1 MFKKYTFVGKLR
13 VENNKYYGKIDIV
26 SKRERGKYV
35 SKTLLVEI
43 RNIAIGVIILGAV
56 QVYLLLC
63 RQSFWFI
70 CNIRTLLGCAV
81 AILNFALMGIILE
94 DVCQS
99 KRCVRTYGE
108 SVIGRLALIALAV
121 IWATKVDYLNY
132 VCVIIPLI
140 FPQISIFILNLTRKK
155 EREVSEDERT

>member
-1 MFKKYTFVGKLR
+1 M
-13 VENNKYYGKIDIV
+13 
-26 SKRERGKYV
+26 

-56 QVYLLLC
+56 QVLVPLPTKFFGL
-63 RQSFWFI
+63 SAIFG
-70 CNIRTLLGCAV
+70 TLLGCAV

-94 DVCQS
+94 
-99 KRCVRTYGE
+99 RCVSKQKGASGLMGVGY
-108 SVIGRLALIALAV
+108 IGRLALIALAV

>member
-1 MFKKYTFVGKLR
+1 M
-13 VENNKYYGKIDIV
+13 
-26 SKRERGKYV
+26 

-56 QVYLLLC
+56 QVLVTLPIKFFGL
-63 RQSFWFI
+63 SAIFG
-70 CNIRTLLGCAV
+70 TLLGCAV

-94 DVCQS
+94 
-99 KRCVRTYGE
+99 RCVSKQKGASGLMGVGY
-108 SVIGRLALIALAV
+108 IGRLALIALAV

>member
-1 MFKKYTFVGKLR
+1 M
-13 VENNKYYGKIDIV
+13 
-26 SKRERGKYV
+26 

-56 QVYLLLC
+56 QVLVTLPTKFFGLPAI
-63 RQSFWFI
+63 FG
-70 CNIRTLLGCAV
+70 TLLGCAV

-94 DVCQS
+94 
-99 KRCVRTYGE
+99 RCVSKQKGASGLMGVGY
-108 SVIGRLALIALAV
+108 IGRLALIALAV

>member
-1 MFKKYTFVGKLR
+1 MT
-13 VENNKYYGKIDIV
+13 
-26 SKRERGKYV
+26 
-35 SKTLLVEI
+35 KTLLVEI

-56 QVYLLLC
+56 QVLVTLPTTFFGL
-63 RQSFWFI
+63 SAIFG
-70 CNIRTLLGCAV
+70 TLLGCAV

-94 DVCQS
+94 
-99 KRCVRTYGE
+99 RCVSKQKGASGLMGVGY
-108 SVIGRLALIALAV
+108 IGRLALIALAV

>member
-1 MFKKYTFVGKLR
+1 M
-13 VENNKYYGKIDIV
+13 
-26 SKRERGKYV
+26 

-56 QVYLLLC
+56 QVLVTLPTKFFGL
-63 RQSFWFI
+63 SAI
-70 CNIRTLLGCAV
+70 LGTLLGCAV

-94 DVCQS
+94 
-99 KRCVRTYGE
+99 RCVSKQKGASGLMGVGY
-108 SVIGRLALIALAV
+108 IGRLALIALAV

>member
-1 MFKKYTFVGKLR
+1 M
-13 VENNKYYGKIDIV
+13 
-26 SKRERGKYV
+26 

-56 QVYLLLC
+56 QVLVTLPTKYLGL
-63 RQSFWFI
+63 SAIFG
-70 CNIRTLLGCAV
+70 TLLGCAV
-81 AILNFALMGIILE
+81 AILNFALMGFILE
-94 DVCQS
+94 
-99 KRCVRTYGE
+99 RCVSKQKGASGLMGVGY
-108 SVIGRLALIALAV
+108 IGRLALIALAV

-155 EREVSEDERT
+155 EREVAEDERT

>member
-1 MFKKYTFVGKLR
+1 M
-13 VENNKYYGKIDIV
+13 
-26 SKRERGKYV
+26 

-56 QVYLLLC
+56 QVLVTLPTKFFGL
-63 RQSFWFI
+63 SAIFG
-70 CNIRTLLGCAV
+70 TLLGC

-94 DVCQS
+94 
-99 KRCVRTYGE
+99 RCVSKQKGASGLMGVGY
-108 SVIGRLALIALAV
+108 IGRLALIALAV

>member
-1 MFKKYTFVGKLR
+1 M
-13 VENNKYYGKIDIV
+13 
-26 SKRERGKYV
+26 

-56 QVYLLLC
+56 QVLVTLPTKFFGLAAV
-63 RQSFWFI
+63 FG
-70 CNIRTLLGCAV
+70 TLLGCAV

-94 DVCQS
+94 
-99 KRCVRTYGE
+99 KCVAKKKGASGLMGVGY
-108 SVIGRLALIALAV
+108 IGRLALIALAV

>member
-1 MFKKYTFVGKLR
+1 M
-13 VENNKYYGKIDIV
+13 
-26 SKRERGKYV
+26 

-56 QVYLLLC
+56 QVLVTLPTKFSGL
-63 RQSFWFI
+63 SAIFG
-70 CNIRTLLGCAV
+70 TLLGCAV

-94 DVCQS
+94 
-99 KRCVRTYGE
+99 RCVSKQKGASGLMGVGY
-108 SVIGRLALIALAV
+108 IGRLALIALAV

>member
-1 MFKKYTFVGKLR
+1 M
-13 VENNKYYGKIDIV
+13 
-26 SKRERGKYV
+26 

-56 QVYLLLC
+56 QVLVTLPTKFLGL
-63 RQSFWFI
+63 SAIFG
-70 CNIRTLLGCAV
+70 TLLGCAV

-94 DVCQS
+94 
-99 KRCVRTYGE
+99 RCVSKQKGASGLMGVGY
-108 SVIGRLALIALAV
+108 IGRLALIALAV

>member
-1 MFKKYTFVGKLR
+1 M
-13 VENNKYYGKIDIV
+13 
-26 SKRERGKYV
+26 

-56 QVYLLLC
+56 QVLVTLPPKFFGL
-63 RQSFWFI
+63 SAIFG
-70 CNIRTLLGCAV
+70 TLLGCAV

-94 DVCQS
+94 
-99 KRCVRTYGE
+99 RCVSKQKGASGLMGVGY
-108 SVIGRLALIALAV
+108 IGRLALIALAV

>member
-1 MFKKYTFVGKLR
+1 M
-13 VENNKYYGKIDIV
+13 
-26 SKRERGKYV
+26 

-56 QVYLLLC
+56 QVLVTLPAKFFGL
-63 RQSFWFI
+63 SAIFG
-70 CNIRTLLGCAV
+70 TLLGCAV

-94 DVCQS
+94 
-99 KRCVRTYGE
+99 RCVSKQKGASGLMGVGY
-108 SVIGRLALIALAV
+108 IGRLALIALAV

>member
-1 MFKKYTFVGKLR
+1 M
-13 VENNKYYGKIDIV
+13 
-26 SKRERGKYV
+26 

-56 QVYLLLC
+56 QVLVTLPTKFFGL
-63 RQSFWFI
+63 FAIFG
-70 CNIRTLLGCAV
+70 TLLGCAV

-94 DVCQS
+94 
-99 KRCVRTYGE
+99 RCVSKQKGASGLMGVGY
-108 SVIGRLALIALAV
+108 IGRLALIALAV

>member
-1 MFKKYTFVGKLR
+1 M
-13 VENNKYYGKIDIV
+13 
-26 SKRERGKYV
+26 

-56 QVYLLLC
+56 QVLVTLTTKFFGL
-63 RQSFWFI
+63 SAIFG
-70 CNIRTLLGCAV
+70 TLLGCAV

-94 DVCQS
+94 
-99 KRCVRTYGE
+99 RCVSKQKGASGLMGVGY
-108 SVIGRLALIALAV
+108 IGRLALIALAV

>member
-1 MFKKYTFVGKLR
+1 M
-13 VENNKYYGKIDIV
+13 
-26 SKRERGKYV
+26 

-56 QVYLLLC
+56 QVLVTLPTKFFGL
-63 RQSFWFI
+63 SAIFG
-70 CNIRTLLGCAV
+70 TLLGCAV

-94 DVCQS
+94 
-99 KRCVRTYGE
+99 RCVSKQKGASGLMGVGY
-108 SVIGRLALIALAV
+108 IGRLALIALAV

-132 VCVIIPLI
+132 VCVIFPLI

>member
-1 MFKKYTFVGKLR
+1 M
-13 VENNKYYGKIDIV
+13 
-26 SKRERGKYV
+26 

-56 QVYLLLC
+56 QVLVTLPTQFFGL
-63 RQSFWFI
+63 SAIFG
-70 CNIRTLLGCAV
+70 TLLGCAV

-94 DVCQS
+94 
-99 KRCVRTYGE
+99 RCVSKQKGASGLMGVGY
-108 SVIGRLALIALAV
+108 IGRLALIALAV

>member
-1 MFKKYTFVGKLR
+1 M
-13 VENNKYYGKIDIV
+13 
-26 SKRERGKYV
+26 

-56 QVYLLLC
+56 QVLVTLPTNFFGL
-63 RQSFWFI
+63 SAIFG
-70 CNIRTLLGCAV
+70 TLLGCAV

-94 DVCQS
+94 
-99 KRCVRTYGE
+99 RCVSKQKGASGLMGVGY
-108 SVIGRLALIALAV
+108 IGRLALIALAV

>member
-1 MFKKYTFVGKLR
+1 M
-13 VENNKYYGKIDIV
+13 
-26 SKRERGKYV
+26 

-56 QVYLLLC
+56 QVLVTLPTKFFGL
-63 RQSFWFI
+63 SAIFG
-70 CNIRTLLGCAV
+70 TLLGCAV
-81 AILNFALMGIILE
+81 AILNFALILE
-94 DVCQS
+94 
-99 KRCVRTYGE
+99 RCVSKQKGASGLMGVGY
-108 SVIGRLALIALAV
+108 IGRLALIALAV

>member
-1 MFKKYTFVGKLR
+1 M
-13 VENNKYYGKIDIV
+13 
-26 SKRERGKYV
+26 

-56 QVYLLLC
+56 QVLVTLPKMFFGL
-63 RQSFWFI
+63 SAIFG
-70 CNIRTLLGCAV
+70 TLLGCAV

-94 DVCQS
+94 
-99 KRCVRTYGE
+99 RCVSKQKGASGLMGVGY
-108 SVIGRLALIALAV
+108 IGRLALIALAV

>member
-1 MFKKYTFVGKLR
+1 M
-13 VENNKYYGKIDIV
+13 
-26 SKRERGKYV
+26 

-56 QVYLLLC
+56 QVLVTLPTKFFGL
-63 RQSFWFI
+63 SAIFG
-70 CNIRTLLGCAV
+70 TLLGCAV

-94 DVCQS
+94 SVS
-99 KRCVRTYGE
+99 KQKGASGLMGVGY
-108 SVIGRLALIALAV
+108 IGRLALIALAV

>member
-1 MFKKYTFVGKLR
+1 M
-13 VENNKYYGKIDIV
+13 
-26 SKRERGKYV
+26 

-56 QVYLLLC
+56 QVLVTLPTI
-63 RQSFWFI
+63 FG
-70 CNIRTLLGCAV
+70 TLLGCAV

-94 DVCQS
+94 
-99 KRCVRTYGE
+99 RCVSKQKGASGLMGVGY
-108 SVIGRLALIALAV
+108 IGRLALIALAV

>member
-1 MFKKYTFVGKLR
+1 M
-13 VENNKYYGKIDIV
+13 
-26 SKRERGKYV
+26 

-56 QVYLLLC
+56 QVLVTLPTKFFGL
-63 RQSFWFI
+63 SAIFGA
-70 CNIRTLLGCAV
+70 LLGCAV

-94 DVCQS
+94 
-99 KRCVRTYGE
+99 RCVSKQKGASGLMGIGY
-108 SVIGRLALIALAV
+108 IGRLALIALAV

>member
-1 MFKKYTFVGKLR
+1 M
-13 VENNKYYGKIDIV
+13 
-26 SKRERGKYV
+26 

-56 QVYLLLC
+56 QVLV
-63 RQSFWFI
+63 
-70 CNIRTLLGCAV
+70 TLPTKFFERCVSKQKGASG
-81 AILNFALMGIILE
+81 LMG
-94 DVCQS
+94 VG
-99 KRCVRTYGE
+99 Y
-108 SVIGRLALIALAV
+108 IGRLALIALAV

>member
-1 MFKKYTFVGKLR
+1 M
-13 VENNKYYGKIDIV
+13 
-26 SKRERGKYV
+26 

-56 QVYLLLC
+56 QVLVTLPTKFFGL
-63 RQSFWFI
+63 SAIFG
-70 CNIRTLLGCAV
+70 TLLGCAV

-94 DVCQS
+94 
-99 KRCVRTYGE
+99 RCVSKQKGASGLMGVGY
-108 SVIGRLALIALAV
+108 IGRL
-121 IWATKVDYLNY
+121 

>member
-1 MFKKYTFVGKLR
+1 M
-13 VENNKYYGKIDIV
+13 
-26 SKRERGKYV
+26 

-56 QVYLLLC
+56 QVLVTLLTKFFGL
-63 RQSFWFI
+63 SAIFG
-70 CNIRTLLGCAV
+70 TLLGCAV

-94 DVCQS
+94 
-99 KRCVRTYGE
+99 RCVSKQKGASGLMGVGY
-108 SVIGRLALIALAV
+108 IGRLALIALAV

>member
-1 MFKKYTFVGKLR
+1 M
-13 VENNKYYGKIDIV
+13 
-26 SKRERGKYV
+26 

-56 QVYLLLC
+56 QVLVILPTKFFGL
-63 RQSFWFI
+63 SAIFG
-70 CNIRTLLGCAV
+70 TLLGCAV

-94 DVCQS
+94 
-99 KRCVRTYGE
+99 RCVSKQKGASGLMGVGY
-108 SVIGRLALIALAV
+108 IGRLALIALAV